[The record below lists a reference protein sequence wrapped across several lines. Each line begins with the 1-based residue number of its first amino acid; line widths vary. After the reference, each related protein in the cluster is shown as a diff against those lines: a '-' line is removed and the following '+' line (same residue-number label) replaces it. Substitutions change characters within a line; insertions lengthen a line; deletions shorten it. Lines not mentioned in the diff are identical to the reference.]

1 MEPSFHFSCPGPRIA
16 GVVTALV
23 TPLTPTGA
31 CDHDGLGKLIERQV
45 AAGVDAVFVLGS
57 VGEGP
62 LVTDEVYQQVAHRAA
77 SCVAGRCR
85 LLGGASDNSVDRCLA
100 RLDVLARCGVE
111 AGVVTL
117 PFYGWPG
124 RVSDSIEF
132 FATLAPRS
140 PIPIVAYNLPKAVG
154 WQMPVEALEELFQ
167 IPNLVCLKD
176 THGDFDKMAALAA
189 SPKRPAHFAY
199 LPGNSLFAARLI
211 RQGADGVVS
220 TPSNLFPEIFV
231 DLWRRCQAQQWEQ
244 VAQMD
249 RELLPVIIGLL
260 DLLPT
265 GAASIKGL
273 LELRGICRRHTIRPW
288 PEAGEAELR
297 VMGEALAKVEAAI
310 AAFAHR
316 PPSAANSA
324 GENRE

>member
-1 MEPSFHFSCPGPRIA
+1 MKPDSHSLGHSSRIA

-31 CDHDGLGKLIERQV
+31 CDHGGLEKLIERQV

-62 LVTDEVYQQVAHRAA
+62 LVTDEVYQQVARRAA
-77 SCVAGRCR
+77 SSLAGRCH

-100 RLDVLARCGVE
+100 RLDVLARCGVD

-124 RVSDSIEF
+124 RVADSIGF

-189 SPKRPAHFAY
+189 SPKRPAHFSY

-211 RQGADGVVS
+211 HRGANGVVS

-260 DLLPT
+260 DLMPT

-273 LELRGICRRHTIRPW
+273 LELRGICSRHTMRPW

-297 VMGEALAKVEAAI
+297 VMGEALAKVDAAI
-310 AAFAHR
+310 AAFAPR
-316 PPSAANSA
+316 PPSAANRG